1 MLLHTFSHEVGTS
14 YTPPVYVHR
23 RPASEPSCCSQRE
36 RQLLRRLRCRETP
49 RVTRLVLH
57 TLAGGEELS
66 RSFEPCLSENSSCRI
81 KVTNIEGL
89 YQEYQAKGLLE
100 AQATV
105 SLKPWGAKEFVVFD
119 SDRVLITFFE
129 HTH

>member
-1 MLLHTFSHEVGTS
+1 MSHQSSPEKPSTFTSAVPVLPTTTIDQAITFYGQLGFQTLHQDAEYAIF
-14 YTPPVYVHR
+14 
-23 RPASEPSCCSQRE
+23 QRDTVE
-36 RQLLRRLRCRETP
+36 
-49 RVTRLVLH
+49 LH
-57 TLAGGEELS
+57 VWLCTDQS
-66 RSFEPCLSENSSCRI
+66 LSENSSCRI

-105 SLKPWGAKEFVVFD
+105 SLKPWGAKELVVFD

>member
-1 MLLHTFSHEVGTS
+1 MSHQSSPEKPSTFTSAVPVLPTTTIEQAITFYGQLGFQTLHQDAEYAIF
-14 YTPPVYVHR
+14 
-23 RPASEPSCCSQRE
+23 QRDTVE
-36 RQLLRRLRCRETP
+36 
-49 RVTRLVLH
+49 LH
-57 TLAGGEELS
+57 VWLCTDQS
-66 RSFEPCLSENSSCRI
+66 LSEISSCRI

-105 SLKPWGAKEFVVFD
+105 SLKPWGAKEFVIFD